1 MFVTVSRGATDKITK
16 LASSPWSGGPRQE
29 PSWSA
34 RSVRRRSMCTCSWLR
49 RFPEITAVLT
59 PAAPDVDRYTPEKLA
74 PRTSSTDAPTGQAQR
89 FVQGRDI
96 PQEWW
101 RLFRSRALN
110 ALIERS
116 LRNNPTLQST
126 MSALRVAK
134 EAVYAQQGKFLPLVQ
149 SNFISTRQQTAGVL
163 APTLNVPIQDLN
175 PFDLYTSQVLVS
187 YTFDV
192 WGLNRRA
199 VESLQALADNQR
211 FQVEAAYLALTANV
225 TVAAITEA
233 ALRGQ
238 IDATNEL
245 ISLNRKMLD
254 ILRKQLD
261 TGYANRSDVA
271 AQEAQLAQVEAT
283 LPPLRKALE
292 VQRDL
297 LAALS
302 GGYPSEGPPETFRLA
317 DMQLPLDLP
326 LSLPLQLVEQRPDVR
341 SATELLHSASAQV
354 GVATAN
360 MLPNFTIGANGGYMN
375 IALAGLISPSAV
387 LGTQFWLLA
396 GSVTQ
401 TVFDGGTLLHQ
412 RRAAAAAYDEAA
424 WAYKATVIGAAQNVA
439 DVLHALKNDA
449 DALRAARAFER
460 AAKISFDLA
469 RQQVETGN
477 ANILLLLTAQST
489 YLQALIQVVQARAAR
504 LADTAALFQALGGGW
519 WNRVEPPKEKILN
532 VGTGESFRLIDKN
545 KFY

>member
-1 MFVTVSRGATDKITK
+1 MGPAKGER
-16 LASSPWSGGPRQE
+16 SSF
-29 PSWSA
+29 A
-34 RSVRRRSMCTCSWLR
+34 KSVRRHSMCLSAT
-49 RFPEITAVLT
+49 RFSTSAAALVAAMLLT
-59 PAAPDVDRYTPEKLA
+59 SCIPVGPDFLHPAAPDVDRYTTEKLP

-101 RLFRSRALN
+101 RMFKSRALN

-134 EAVYAQQGKFLPLVQ
+134 EAVYAQQGKFLPLVG
-149 SNFISTRQQTAGVL
+149 SNFIGTRQNTAGVL
-163 APTLNVPIQDLN
+163 APTLNVPIQNLN

-192 WGLNRRA
+192 WGGNRRA
-199 VESLQALADNQR
+199 VESLQALSDNQR

-225 TVAAITEA
+225 AVAAITEA

-341 SATELLHSASAQV
+341 SAEELLHSASAQV

-375 IALAGLISPSAV
+375 IALAGLISPAAL

-412 RRAAAAAYDEAA
+412 RRAAAAAYDQAA

-449 DALRAARAFER
+449 DALRAARDFER

-489 YLQALIQVVQARAAR
+489 YLQARIQVVQARAAR

-532 VGTGESFRLIDKN
+532 VGTGQSFTLIDRN
-545 KFY
+545 NL